1 MTLRQVVV
9 SLRRRHPAAVGAGVG
24 AALVLVLVVAFLA
37 WATWQSLFVSQDP
50 VTIGPL
56 TQFFVVV
63 VSVGA
68 PVMALAVGIGALV
81 GQSACFILR
90 KTGCSQ

>member
-1 MTLRQVVV
+1 M
-9 SLRRRHPAAVGAGVG
+9 
-24 AALVLVLVVAFLA
+24 LVLVAALLA
-37 WATWQSLFVSQDP
+37 WATWQSFFVPQDP
-50 VTIGPL
+50 VTIGPF

-63 VSVGA
+63 ASGGA
-68 PVMALAVGIGALV
+68 PVMALVVGTGALV